1 MDSLAIAMGSNHIM
15 PRNERRFYFDPLS
28 KTYSPIYYDGMF
40 KILDKNNINYFLQN
54 DKAMLIPSVKNGAEK
69 SLKLIENLN
78 VLKLHEKLNSSGVK
92 ISLDQTKIK
101 VAKLKNNLV
110 KIKGY
115 EDKKFFFYKFR

>member
-1 MDSLAIAMGSNHIM
+1 MMILIILPLEKNFLKNLFNNLDVMDSLAIAMGSNHIM

-78 VLKLHEKLNSSGVK
+78 VLKLHEKLNSS
-92 ISLDQTKIK
+92 D
-101 VAKLKNNLV
+101 KN
-110 KIKGY
+110 
-115 EDKKFFFYKFR
+115 FS